1 MRNQQIGRSTLESP
15 LCLALGDVN
24 PQIILYLL
32 GVLIYTN
39 MIYKDKTGFINWRIY
54 PNSCALDKDK
64 KLEEML
70 DLNFDEIVGVIQ
82 SVEPQWTPKM
92 YGGRKTRHNR
102 SKRQKARR
110 QTRRRG

>member
-39 MIYKDKTGFINWRIY
+39 MIYKDKTGVINWRIY

-70 DLNFDEIVGVIQ
+70 DLKFDEIVGVIQ
-82 SVEPQWTPKM
+82 SVKPEWTPKM